1 MNNWQAVG
9 ALFGVQT
16 GGFSGVG
23 GNMALG
29 GGDPITQYRTAQSMK
44 DRQMEMVRQD
54 PMVKRDIA
62 EFDKALENAETP
74 EDLLKNRRSMEFLLR
89 GLGMADQIGNDALI
103 RKSLLEDPTKQDAL
117 VNRLQDK
124 RYKEGA
130 EMFRFAELGL
140 EAVRNEEFKTKFT
153 ESYVQQRYEE
163 KLAETNPAI
172 PDAMAFE
179 RIVKDSKKDLTNPYN
194 VLGDPLLRRVVTTAL
209 DLPKQIAVQSV
220 EAQARAVTTRMDLND
235 LKDPDYV
242 DKFVQRFLMNDT
254 RGGQQGGM
262 GGLGGGGGNG
272 AWQTNL
278 LSGLSGGGGGGFGGG
293 GFGGGGSGILV

>member
-23 GNMALG
+23 GSMALG

-62 EFDKALENAETP
+62 EFNKALENAETP
-74 EDLLKNRRSMEFLLR
+74 EDLLNNRRSMEFLLR

-103 RKSLLEDPTKQDAL
+103 RKGFLEDPSKQDAL

-194 VLGDPLLRRVVTTAL
+194 ILGDPLLRRVVTTAL
-209 DLPKQIAVQSV
+209 GLPREIAVQSV
-220 EAQARAVTTRMDLND
+220 EAQARAVTSRMDLSD
-235 LKDPDYV
+235 LKDPQYV

-254 RGGQQGGM
+254 RGGQQGMGGM
-262 GGLGGGGGNG
+262 AGLGGGGGNG

-278 LSGLSGGGGGGFGGG
+278 LNGLSGGGGGGLGGGG
-293 GFGGGGSGILV
+293 GFLV